1 MDCEASI
8 SDPESAKC
16 CQCGCCYCS
25 AGVGNYRYCN
35 RAVKRKADGF
45 QDESGL
51 VVPGLCYSTPSIARV
66 QIENECDALR
76 GIVSNQQKSIQH
88 LYVELEEERNS
99 SSTAA
104 NEAMSMILRL
114 QRDKSETQME
124 ARQFKRYAEEKM
136 AHDQQEISALED
148 LLYKR
153 EQVIQSL
160 TCEVQAYKHRMMSY
174 GLTESEVE
182 GEIVDDSI
190 SQRGQFQFPRFD
202 YPPIKCISNEANSV
216 SEVENDI
223 NDLEKYSFDG
233 TPFSVQHLKNL
244 ELRNA
249 QMERSPRFNEV
260 DMESPAAKSIVEKL
274 VIGQSRMIH
283 SRKLSVESSNSLLG
297 YDKESPS
304 NFPRESPRFGKSFKN
319 ADHVVHANDSNAT
332 TFENLSEAG
341 DFMKDRVYTIDPV
354 YNGALCA
361 TPREPVIHDEVED
374 PEIKKLYLRLQ
385 ALEAEKE
392 SMRQTLISMSTDKA
406 QLVLKDIAQ
415 QLCKDMALKRRMPA
429 KKPWVLRIFP
439 FATVFKWVA
448 SIVFWR
454 KNLHQSKY
462 MFELSAN
469 MGLLMLMDRGPRAK
483 SWRCLMRPLV

>member
-1 MDCEASI
+1 MYWGSMDCEASI

-25 AGVGNYRYCN
+25 AGVGNYRYWN

-45 QDESGL
+45 QDESRL

-66 QIENECDALR
+66 QIENECDALC

-124 ARQFKRYAEEKM
+124 ARQFKRLPS
-136 AHDQQEISALED
+136 IG
-148 LLYKR
+148 
-153 EQVIQSL
+153 
-160 TCEVQAYKHRMMSY
+160 MMSY
-174 GLTESEVE
+174 GLTESKVE
-182 GEIVDDSI
+182 GEIGDDSI
-190 SQRGQFQFPRFD
+190 SQGGQFQFPRFD
-202 YPPIKCISNEANSV
+202 YPPIKCISNEANIV

-332 TFENLSEAG
+332 TIENL
-341 DFMKDRVYTIDPV
+341 
-354 YNGALCA
+354 
-361 TPREPVIHDEVED
+361 EPVIHDEVED

-385 ALEAEKE
+385 TLEAEKE

-429 KKPWVLRIFP
+429 KKPWVLRIFS

-454 KNLHQSKY
+454 INLHQSKY

-469 MGLLMLMDRGPRAK
+469 MGLLMLMDRGPQAK